1 MATTTKIQSIMENE
15 IYTIGANGMQ
25 RLSKRP
31 ELPKGTI
38 IYSFG
43 GGMWEEKWATTG
55 NGNEIVKLS
64 ENSEESYFSSPFEN
78 LDEYARPISEKFGI
92 GFYYD
97 LEAPRATD
105 EEIAQ
110 AIELA
115 NNFIKERDEEKK
127 RAEEESERAREEV
140 IKKYGAIY
148 DRPSGKYHTDAVL
161 VAKHIRQDLAA
172 AFPGQKFSVRK
183 RDYSYINIE
192 WKDGPT
198 REEVEQIAGKHERNC
213 TPDKWNCDLWDYQ
226 DTAFT
231 SVFGGVDGLFYYRE
245 TAPENEDISLYKKP
259 EPKQSEPAKASES
272 EGIQLINY
280 SEKALAIVGDTRAI
294 KDTLKALGGRFNAHL
309 TCGAGWIFSKS
320 KEAAINAAL
329 NI

>member
-1 MATTTKIQSIMENE
+1 MKPEVLTFTKD
-15 IYTIGANGMQ
+15 GFK
-25 RLSKRP
+25 RLSEHP

-38 IYSFG
+38 IYAFG
-43 GGMWEEKWATTG
+43 AGMEESRWATTG
-55 NGNEIVKLS
+55 KGDEIVKLS
-64 ENSEESYFSSPFEN
+64 PNDSDAYFSSPFKK

-97 LEAPRATD
+97 LDALRATD

-110 AIELA
+110 AIERG
-115 NNFIKERDEEKK
+115 NTFIKEREEEKN
-127 RAEEESERAREEV
+127 RAEEESKRAREEV

-148 DRPSGKYHTDAVL
+148 DQPSGKYMTDAVL
-161 VAKHIRQDLAA
+161 VARHIRQDLTN

-183 RDYSYINIE
+183 ADYSTINIE

-213 TPDKWNCDLWDYQ
+213 TPDRWNADLWDYN

-231 SVFGGVDGLFYYRE
+231 SVFGGVDYIFYYRE
-245 TAPENEDISLYKKP
+245 TALENREISLYKKP
-259 EPKQSEPAKASES
+259 EPKQNETTKTETIEAK
-272 EGIQLINY
+272 GVQIIDY
-280 SEKALAIVGDTRAI
+280 SEKAIAIVGETRAI
-294 KDTLKALGGRFNAHL
+294 KETLKTLGGRFNSHL
-309 TCGAGWIFSKS
+309 SCGAGWIFSKS
-320 KEAAINAAL
+320 KEATLREAL

>member
-1 MATTTKIQSIMENE
+1 MENE
-15 IYTIGANGMQ
+15 IYTLSANGLK
-25 RLSKRP
+25 RLSKHP

-43 GGMWEEKWATTG
+43 GGMWEENWATTG

-64 ENSEESYFSSPFEN
+64 ENSSESYFSGPFSK

-110 AIELA
+110 AIERATQFL
-115 NNFIKERDEEKK
+115 KDVEEEKK
-127 RAEEESERAREEV
+127 RAEDESERAREEV

-148 DRPSGKYHTDAVL
+148 DRPSGKYMTDAVL

-172 AFPGQKFSVRK
+172 AFPGHKFSVRK
-183 RDYSYINIE
+183 ADYSYIKIE
-192 WKDGPT
+192 WEDGPT

-213 TPDKWNCDLWDYQ
+213 TRDKWNDDLWDYT
-226 DTAFT
+226 DSAFT
-231 SVFGGVDGLFYYRE
+231 AVFGGVDGIFYYRE
-245 TAPENEDISLYKKP
+245 TAPENEEISLYKKP
-259 EPKQSEPAKASES
+259 EPKQSEPAQATKA
-272 EGIQLINY
+272 EGIQIVNY
-280 SEKALAIVGDTRAI
+280 SEKAIAVIGDTRAI
-294 KDTLKALGGRFNAHL
+294 KDTLKAIGGRFNAHL

-320 KEAAINAAL
+320 KEEAIKAAL

>member
-1 MATTTKIQSIMENE
+1 META
-15 IYTIGANGMQ
+15 IYTLSANGMK
-25 RLSKRP
+25 RLSKHP
-31 ELPKGTI
+31 EFPKGTI

-43 GGMWEEKWATTG
+43 GGMWEEKWSTTG

-64 ENSEESYFSSPFEN
+64 TNSEESYFSSPFEE

-110 AIELA
+110 AIERA
-115 NNFIKERDEEKK
+115 NRFIKEREEEKK

-140 IKKYGAIY
+140 IKKYGAIF
-148 DRPSGKYHTDAVL
+148 DQPSGKYMTDAVL

-183 RDYSYINIE
+183 ANYSYINIE

-198 REEVEQIAGKHERNC
+198 REEVERIAGKHERNC
-213 TPDKWNCDLWDYQ
+213 TRDKWNDDLWNYEE
-226 DTAFT
+226 TAFT

-245 TAPENEDISLYKKP
+245 TAPENEEISLYTKP
-259 EPKQSEPAKASES
+259 EPKQSEPAQATKT

-280 SEKALAIVGDTRAI
+280 SEKAIAVIGDTRAI
-294 KDTLKALGGRFNAHL
+294 KDTLKAIGGRFNACL

-320 KEAAINAAL
+320 KEDALRAAL